1 MNDVHVKG
9 RNSRGVL
16 FSLLAAFAVSIVTLS
31 GSPAYAQVTSA
42 TAGGQVVDQQG
53 LVKGGASVELVHVP
67 SNTVT
72 KTVTDTNGRF
82 NLKGLR
88 VGGPYKLTVR
98 IDGNVV
104 AVLDDQYLQLGD
116 TANLNVVAEL
126 LAEVVVQAG
135 RADEVFDAARTGT
148 GTVVSSE
155 RIAALPSI
163 SRNIQDFVRTD
174 PRIAQTDKERG
185 EISAG
190 GQNTRF
196 NNIRIDGVSTNDAF
210 GLEANNLPTDR
221 QSIPLDSIESI
232 NIALT
237 DFDVARSGFTG
248 ASINAVTKSGTNT
261 WKGTAYYITRDA
273 DWVGKRNGQKF
284 KGFDSEETLGLTFGG
299 PIIEDKLFVFG
310 SYEKFERAALAP
322 TFGPVGSDA
331 STIVTGITQAQ
342 LAEVAAIAKDVWKFD
357 AGSFEPPG
365 ALNTEIEDIMV
376 KFDWNINDDH
386 RAALRLNRTEQSDP
400 YLRNIGARDLSL
412 SGYWHVNNKKF
423 ESVVGHLY
431 SNWSDNL
438 STEMSLS
445 MANQSSLW
453 DIGDP
458 RPAIRICLN
467 SSSCSGADSIW
478 IGSERFRHVNILETE
493 TINAFAAATY
503 TVGDHAIKF
512 GAEYETRDIFNL
524 FGRDQ
529 FGYYEFY
536 GINAFRAGT
545 PAVYNLFYPVNGDV
559 NSRAAAWTLE
569 NAAVFLQ
576 DTWTVS
582 PTLNVTAGVRVDMP
596 IVGDK
601 PPYNAL
607 ASNFF
612 GLPNDSTVDGNY
624 LVQPRVGFN
633 WQPEWSDRKTQVRGG
648 VGLFQGIAAN
658 VWLSNP
664 FSNNNV
670 TQGAIFDTRALQNGI
685 LFSADPN
692 NQPGV
697 RPPPGLG
704 GNVDFLSPDLQ
715 LPAAWKV
722 SFAVDHEL
730 PWYGLVAS
738 VETVITEVDQGIRY
752 VKPNLGAPTS
762 SNVVMFDYN
771 GNLRPMYWSTV
782 DPTKFTG
789 SSSQA
794 YANRN
799 KDFGVDSTIALP
811 TSKGNGKQLT
821 VSLQGPQDDNWYW
834 NVGYTYTEATEVNT
848 LTSSQAASNW
858 NNAVRVDP
866 NADVAEKSVY
876 AIKDRFTATVSYR
889 KKFFGDLLSSAGLF
903 YEGRIGK
910 PYTFTFVND
919 MNGDGRV
926 NDPFYVPNKGEVVFK
941 GGAAM
946 EQAFFD
952 YLASNKELA
961 KHAGGIA
968 EVNGNNAPWVHTVDL
983 RFSQELPVYGDM
995 KGEVWLDV
1003 MNVGNMINKDWGK
1016 IEEVGFP
1023 GAFGVARF
1031 AGVDASG
1038 RYVYDFRQSDVR
1050 DLTLR
1055 DNRGESRWAMQ
1066 LGVKFKF

>member
-1 MNDVHVKG
+1 MSDLKEKILNNARKSILSFVAATV
-9 RNSRGVL
+9 VL
-16 FSLLAAFAVSIVTLS
+16 FGAIGSMPVSAQETAAGAS
-31 GSPAYAQVTSA
+31 GSVVDSSGGV
-42 TAGGQVVDQQG
+42 TAG
-53 LVKGGASVELVHVP
+53 ATVELVHVP
-67 SNTVT
+67 SNTVSKAT
-72 KTVTDTNGRF
+72 TDVNGRF
-82 NLKGLR
+82 AFRGLR
-88 VGGPYKLTVR
+88 VGGPYTVNVYVKGNKVAGLT
-98 IDGNVV
+98 
-104 AVLDDQYLQLGD
+104 DQYLRLGD
-116 TANLNVVAEL
+116 TGNLNLIAEL
-126 LAEVVVQAG
+126 LAEVVVSAG
-135 RADEVFDAARTGT
+135 RVDEVFDAARTGT
-148 GTVVSSE
+148 GTTVTSE

-221 QSIPLDSIESI
+221 QPIPLDAIESI

-237 DFDVARSGFTG
+237 DFDVARSSFTG
-248 ASINAVTKSGTNT
+248 ASIDAITKSGTNM

-322 TFGPVGSDA
+322 TFGPVGSNA

-342 LAEVAAIAKDVWKFD
+342 LNEVQAIAKDVWKFD

-400 YLRNIGARDLSL
+400 YLRNIGARELSL
-412 SGYWHVNNKKF
+412 SGYWHINNKTF
-423 ESVVGHLY
+423 ESAVAHLY
-431 SNWSDNL
+431 SNWSNNL
-438 STEMSLS
+438 STEFSVS
-445 MANQSSLW
+445 VANQSSLW

-478 IGSERFRHVNILETE
+478 IGTERFRHVNILETE
-493 TINAFAAATY
+493 TLNVFGAATY

-545 PAVYNLFYPVNGDV
+545 PAVYNLFYPTNGDV
-559 NSRAAAWTLE
+559 NTRAAAWTLD

-576 DTWTVS
+576 DTWTLS

-624 LVQPRVGFN
+624 LIQPRVGFN

-670 TQGAIFDTRALQNGI
+670 TQGAIFENSALAKGI

-704 GNVDFLSPDLQ
+704 GNVDFVSPDLQ

-738 VETVITEVDQGIRY
+738 VETVITEVDEGIRY
-752 VKPNLGAPTS
+752 VKPNLGAPTGRTQ
-762 SNVVMFDYN
+762 D
-771 GNLRPMYWSTV
+771 GRPYYWTTV
-782 DPTKFTG
+782 NPATFTG
-789 SSSQA
+789 ASSQVT
-794 YANRN
+794 ANRN
-799 KDFGVDSTIALP
+799 RDFGVDSTIALP
-811 TSKGNGKQLT
+811 TSKGDGKQLT

-919 MNGDGRV
+919 ANGDGRV
-926 NDPFYVPNKGEVVFK
+926 NDPFFVPNKGDVVFK

-952 YLASNKELA
+952 YLAANKELA

-968 EVNGNNAPWVHTVDL
+968 EVNGTNAPWVHTVDL
-983 RFSQELPVYGDM
+983 RLSQELPVYAGM

-1038 RYVYDFRQSDVR
+1038 KYVYDFRQSDVR

-1055 DNRGESRWAMQ
+1055 DVRGESRWAMQ

>member
-1 MNDVHVKG
+1 MSDLKEKILSNTRK
-9 RNSRGVL
+9 
-16 FSLLAAFAVSIVTLS
+16 SIVSFVAATAIFFGAIGSMPVSAQETAASAS
-31 GSPAYAQVTSA
+31 GSVVDSSGVVTS
-42 TAGGQVVDQQG
+42 
-53 LVKGGASVELVHVP
+53 GAVVELVHVP
-67 SNTVT
+67 SNTVS
-72 KTVTDTNGRF
+72 KVTTDAAGRF
-82 NLKGLR
+82 AFRGVR
-88 VGGPYKLTVR
+88 VGGPYTVNVYVKGNKVAGLT
-98 IDGNVV
+98 
-104 AVLDDQYLQLGD
+104 DQYLRLGD
-116 TANLNVVAEL
+116 TGNLNLVAEL
-126 LAEVVVQAG
+126 LAEVVVSAG
-135 RADEVFDAARTGT
+135 RVDEVFDAARTGT
-148 GTVVSSE
+148 GTTVTSE

-221 QSIPLDSIESI
+221 QPIPLDAIESI

-237 DFDVARSGFTG
+237 DFDVARSSFTG
-248 ASINAVTKSGTNT
+248 ASIDAITKSGTNT
-261 WKGTAYYITRDA
+261 WKGSAYYITRDA

-284 KGFDSEETLGLTFGG
+284 KGFDSEETLGLTVGG
-299 PIIEDKLFVFG
+299 PIIEDKLFVFA

-331 STIVTGITQAQ
+331 AQIVTGITQAQ
-342 LAEVAAIAKDVWKFD
+342 LNEVAAIAKDVWKFD

-400 YLRNIGARDLSL
+400 YLRNIGARELSL
-412 SGYWHVNNKKF
+412 SGYWHVNDKKF
-423 ESVVGHLY
+423 ESAVAHLY
-431 SNWSDNL
+431 SNWTDSL
-438 STEMSLS
+438 STEMSVS
-445 MANQSSLW
+445 VANQSSLW
-453 DIGDP
+453 NIGDP

-478 IGSERFRHVNILETE
+478 IGTERFRHVNILETE
-493 TINAFAAATY
+493 TMNAFAAATY
-503 TVGDHAIKF
+503 VVGDHAIKF

-545 PAVYNLFYPVNGDV
+545 PAVYNLFYPTNGDV
-559 NSRAAAWTLE
+559 NTRAAAWTLE

-576 DTWTVS
+576 DTWTIS

-624 LVQPRVGFN
+624 LIQPRVGFN

-670 TQGAIFDTRALQNGI
+670 TQGAIFENSALAKGI
-685 LFSADPN
+685 KFSADPN

-704 GNVDFLSPDLQ
+704 GNVDFVSPDLQ
-715 LPAAWKV
+715 LPAAYKV

-738 VETVITEVDQGIRY
+738 VETVITEVEEGIRY
-752 VKPNLGAPTS
+752 VKPNLGAPTGRTS
-762 SNVVMFDYN
+762 D
-771 GNLRPMYWSTV
+771 GRPYYWTTV
-782 DPTKFTG
+782 NPATWTG
-789 SSSQA
+789 ASSQVT
-794 YANRN
+794 ANRN
-799 KDFGVDSTIALP
+799 RDFGVDSTIALP
-811 TSKGNGKQLT
+811 TSKGDGKQLT

-919 MNGDGRV
+919 ANGDGRV

-952 YLASNKELA
+952 YLASNKKLA
-961 KHAGGIA
+961 EYQGGIA
-968 EVNGNNAPWVHTVDL
+968 EVNGSNAPWVHTVDL
-983 RFSQELPVYGDM
+983 RLSQELPVYAGM

-1003 MNVGNMINKDWGK
+1003 MNIGNMINKDWGK

-1038 RYVYDFRQSDVR
+1038 KYVYDFRTSDVR

>member
-1 MNDVHVKG
+1 MSQISGKNQSAVK
-9 RNSRGVL
+9 SRI
-16 FSLLAAFAVSIVTLS
+16 FSAIAVAAVTFLALT
-31 GSPAYAQVTSA
+31 GSPAYAQVTAA
-42 TAGGQVVDQQG
+42 TAAGVVQNEQGQVVNG
-53 LVKGGASVELVHVP
+53 LAVELLHVP
-67 SNTVT
+67 SGTVS
-72 KTVTDTNGRF
+72 KTTTDASGRF
-82 NLKGLR
+82 SLRGLR
-88 VGGPYKLTVR
+88 VGGPYKVTVT
-98 IDGNVV
+98 GAGFKTAVV
-104 AVLDDQYLQLGD
+104 ENQFLQLGD
-116 TANLNVVAEL
+116 TGNLDVVVVSSDL
-126 LAEVVVQAG
+126 VEVVVSAG
-135 RADEVFDAARTGT
+135 RADEIFDATRTGT
-148 GTVVSSE
+148 GTTVSSE

-163 SRNIQDFVRTD
+163 SRNIQDYVRTD
-174 PRIAQTDKERG
+174 PRISQTDKERG

-210 GLEANNLPTDR
+210 GLESNNLPTDR
-221 QSIPLDSIESI
+221 QPIPLDAIESI

-237 DFDVARSGFTG
+237 NFDVSRSGFTG
-248 ASINAVTKSGTNT
+248 ASIDAVTKSGTNEF
-261 WKGTAYYITRDA
+261 KGSAYYITREA
-273 DWVGKRNGQKF
+273 DWVGKRDGRKF
-284 KGFDSEETLGLTFGG
+284 TGFSKEETLGATFGG
-299 PIIEDKLFVFG
+299 PIIQDKLFFFG

-322 TFGPVGSDA
+322 TFGPAGSNA
-331 STIVTGITQAQ
+331 NQIVTGITTAQ
-342 LAEVAAIAKDVWKFD
+342 IQEVQSIAKDVWKFD

-365 ALNTEIEDIMV
+365 SLNTEIEDIML
-376 KFDWNINDDH
+376 KFDWNINDSH
-386 RAALRLNRTEQSDP
+386 RAAMRLNRTEQSDP
-400 YLRNIGARDLSL
+400 FLRNIGARELSL
-412 SGYWHVNNKKF
+412 SGYWHINEKEF
-423 ESVVGHLY
+423 ESVAVHLY
-431 SNWSDNL
+431 SDWTPSL
-438 STEMSLS
+438 STEFTASV
-445 MANQSSLW
+445 ANQSSLW

-493 TINAFAAATY
+493 TMNLFGAATY

-529 FGYYEFY
+529 YGYYEFY

-576 DTWTVS
+576 DTWRVNPALT
-582 PTLNVTAGVRVDMP
+582 VTAGVRVDMP

-607 ASNFF
+607 ASDFF
-612 GLPNDSTVDGNY
+612 GLRNDSTVDGNY
-624 LVQPRVGFN
+624 LVQPRVSFN
-633 WQPEWSDRKTQVRGG
+633 WQPEFMDRKTQVRGG

-685 LFSADPN
+685 RFSADPN

-704 GNVDFLSPDLQ
+704 GNVDFVSPELQ
-715 LPAAWKV
+715 LPSAWKA

-738 VETVITEVDQGIRY
+738 VETVLTEVEEGIWY
-752 VKPNLGAPTS
+752 VKPNLGAPTG
-762 SNVVMFDYN
+762 VAPD
-771 GNLRPMYWSTV
+771 GRPYYWSTV
-782 DPTKFTG
+782 TPGQFTG
-789 SSSQA
+789 ASSQ
-794 YANRN
+794 NTFLRSR
-799 KDFGVDSTIALP
+799 DFGVDSTIAYP
-811 TSKGNGKQLT
+811 TSKGDGKQLT

-858 NNAVRVDP
+858 NNAVRV
-866 NADVAEKSVY
+866 NANDNVAENSVY

-926 NDPFYVPNKGEVVFK
+926 NDPLFVPNKGDVTFT

-946 EQAFFD
+946 ETAFFT
-952 YLASNKELA
+952 YLEGNKQLA
-961 KHAGGIA
+961 KYQGGVA
-968 EVNGNNAPWVHTVDL
+968 EVNGSNAPWVHTVDL

-1003 MNVGNMINKDWGK
+1003 MNVGNMIDKSWGR

-1023 GAFGVARF
+1023 GANGVVRF
-1031 AGVDASG
+1031 AGVQNG
-1038 RYVYDFRQSDVR
+1038 KYVYDFRQSDVR
-1050 DLTLR
+1050 DLVLR
-1055 DNRGESRWAMQ
+1055 DNRAESRWALQ

>member
-1 MNDVHVKG
+1 M
-9 RNSRGVL
+9 SQ
-16 FSLLAAFAVSIVTLS
+16 LS
-31 GSPAYAQVTSA
+31 GKIWSRLTVSLAVASIALVSLMGNPVNAQETAASA
-42 TAGGQVVDQQG
+42 AGVVQSEQG
-53 LVKGGASVELVHVP
+53 AASGLSVEVLHVP
-67 SNTVT
+67 SGTVSKST
-72 KTVTDTNGRF
+72 TDANGRYV
-82 NLKGLR
+82 LRGLR
-88 VGGPYKLTVR
+88 VGGPYKVTVK
-98 IDGNVV
+98 GEGYKTVV
-104 AVLDDQYLQLGD
+104 LENQFLALGD
-116 TANLNVVAEL
+116 NGNLNLVTESSD
-126 LAEVVVQAG
+126 LAEVVVLAG
-135 RADEVFDAARTGT
+135 RADLVFDSSRTGT
-148 GTVVSSE
+148 GTTVSNE
-155 RIAALPSI
+155 QIVALPTI
-163 SRNIQDFVRTD
+163 SRNIQDLVRTD

-221 QSIPLDSIESI
+221 QPIPLDAIESI

-237 DFDVARSGFTG
+237 DFDVARSSFTG
-248 ASINAVTKSGTNT
+248 ASIDAITKSGTNK
-261 WKGTAYYITRDA
+261 WRGTSYFLTRDA

-284 KGFDSEETLGLTFGG
+284 NGFDKEETVGLTIGG
-299 PIIEDKLFVFG
+299 PIIEDKLFVFA

-322 TFGPVGSDA
+322 TFGPTGSDSA
-331 STIVTGITQAQ
+331 QIVTGISQAQ
-342 LAEVAAIAKDVWKFD
+342 LDEAAAIAKDVWGFD
-357 AGSFEPPG
+357 AGSFNPPG

-376 KFDWNINDDH
+376 KFDWNINDSH
-386 RAALRLNRTEQSDP
+386 RAALRVNRTEQSDP
-400 YLRNIGARDLSL
+400 YLRNIGPRDLSL
-412 SGYWHVNNKKF
+412 SGYWHINNKKF
-423 ESVVGHLY
+423 ESAVAHLY
-431 SNWSDNL
+431 SNWTDNL
-438 STEMSLS
+438 STEMSVS
-445 MANQSSLW
+445 VANQSSLW

-458 RPAIRICLN
+458 RPTVRICLN

-478 IGSERFRHVNILETE
+478 LGSERFRHVNILETE
-493 TINAFAAATY
+493 TLNAFAAATY
-503 TVGDHAIKF
+503 VVGDHAIKF

-536 GINAFRAGT
+536 GLNNFRSGT

-576 DTWTVS
+576 DTWTIS

-596 IVGDK
+596 IVGDT
-601 PPYNAL
+601 PPYNAV
-607 ASNFF
+607 ASDFF
-612 GLPNDSTVDGNY
+612 GLRNDSTPDGNY
-624 LVQPRVGFN
+624 LIQPRVGFN

-670 TQGAIFDTRALQNGI
+670 TQGAIFDNRAAQNGI
-685 LFSADPN
+685 VFSPDPN

-715 LPAAWKV
+715 LPAAYKV

-738 VETVITEVDQGIRY
+738 FETVLTEVDEGIRY
-752 VKPNLGAPTS
+752 VKPNLGAPTG
-762 SNVVMFDYN
+762 VAPD
-771 GNLRPMYWSTV
+771 GRPLYWSTV
-782 DPTKFTG
+782 NPATFTG
-789 SSSQA
+789 SSSQRT
-794 YANRN
+794 ANTNR
-799 KDFGVDSTIALP
+799 DFGVDSTIALP
-811 TSKGNGKQLT
+811 TSKGDGKQFT
-821 VSLQGPQDDNWYW
+821 VSLQGPQNENWYW

-858 NNAVRVDP
+858 NNAVRVDT

-889 KKFFGDLLSSAGLF
+889 KKFFADLVSSVGVF
-903 YEGRIGK
+903 YEGRIGR

-919 MNGDGRV
+919 ANGDGRV
-926 NDPFYVPNKGEVVFK
+926 NDPFFVPNRGDVVFK

-952 YLASNKELA
+952 YLASNGELA
-961 KHAGGIA
+961 KYQGGIA
-968 EVNGNNAPWVHTVDL
+968 EVNNNNAPWVHNVDIRL
-983 RFSQELPVYGDM
+983 SQELPVFGDV
-995 KGEVWLDV
+995 KGEVWLDI
-1003 MNVGNMINKDWGK
+1003 MNVGNMINKDWGV

-1038 RYVYDFRQSDVR
+1038 KYVYDFRASDLR

>member
-1 MNDVHVKG
+1 MSDLKEKILNNTRKSILSFVAVAVVSLG
-9 RNSRGVL
+9 LGAGSIPA
-16 FSLLAAFAVSIVTLS
+16 FSQETAAAAS
-31 GSPAYAQVTSA
+31 GSVVDSA
-42 TAGGQVVDQQG
+42 GGVTAG
-53 LVKGGASVELVHVP
+53 ATVELVHVP
-67 SNTVT
+67 SNTVS
-72 KTVTDTNGRF
+72 KTSTDANGRF
-82 NLKGLR
+82 AFRGLR
-88 VGGPYKLTVR
+88 VGGPYDVNVYVN
-98 IDGNVV
+98 GNKV
-104 AVLDDQYLQLGD
+104 AGVTGQYLQLGN
-116 TANLNVVAEL
+116 TGNLNLIAEL
-126 LAEVVVQAG
+126 LAEVVVSAG
-135 RADEVFDAARTGT
+135 RADLVFDAARTGT
-148 GTVVSSE
+148 GSTVTSE
-155 RIAALPSI
+155 RIAALPTI
-163 SRNIQDFVRTD
+163 SRNIQDLVRTD

-221 QSIPLDSIESI
+221 QPIPLDAIESI

-237 DFDVARSGFTG
+237 DFDVARSAFTG
-248 ASINAVTKSGTNT
+248 ASIDAITKSGTNE
-261 WKGTAYYITRDA
+261 WKGSAYFLTRDA

-284 KGFDSEETLGLTFGG
+284 KGFDTEETLGLTVGG
-299 PIIEDKLFVFG
+299 PIIEDKLFVFA

-322 TFGPVGSDA
+322 TFGPNGSDA
-331 STIVTGITQAQ
+331 AQIVTGISQAN
-342 LAEVAAIAKDVWKFD
+342 LDEVASIANDVWGFD
-357 AGSFEPPG
+357 AGSFQPPG
-365 ALNTEIEDIMV
+365 ALNTEVEDIMV
-376 KFDWNINDDH
+376 KFDWNINDSH
-386 RAALRLNRTEQSDP
+386 RAALRVNRTEQSDP
-400 YLRNIGARDLSL
+400 YLRNIGPRDLSL

-423 ESVVGHLY
+423 ESAVAHLY
-431 SNWSDNL
+431 SNWTDNL

-445 MANQSSLW
+445 FANQSSLW

-467 SSSCSGADSIW
+467 SNSCSGADSIW

-493 TINAFAAATY
+493 TMNAFAAATY
-503 TVGDHAIKF
+503 VVGDHAIKF
-512 GAEYETRDIFNL
+512 GAEYESRDIFNL

-529 FGYYEFY
+529 FGYYEIY
-536 GINAFRAGT
+536 GIDAFRAGT

-576 DTWTVS
+576 DTWTLS

-596 IVGDK
+596 IVGDT
-601 PPYNAL
+601 PPYNAV
-607 ASNFF
+607 ASDFF
-612 GLPNDSTVDGNY
+612 GLRNDSTPDGNY
-624 LVQPRVGFN
+624 LVQPRLGFN
-633 WQPEWSDRKTQVRGG
+633 WQPEFLDRKTQVRGG

-685 LFSADPN
+685 VFSADPN

-715 LPAAWKV
+715 LPAAWKL

-738 VETVITEVDQGIRY
+738 VETVITEVDEGIRY

-762 SNVVMFDYN
+762 VSPD
-771 GNLRPMYWSTV
+771 GRPLYWSTV
-782 DPTKFTG
+782 DPARFTG
-789 SSSQA
+789 ASSQRT
-794 YANRN
+794 ANRSR
-799 KDFGVDSTIALP
+799 DFGVDSTIALP
-811 TSKGNGKQLT
+811 TSKGDGKQLT
-821 VSLQGPQDDNWYW
+821 VSLQGPQSENWYW

-858 NNAVRVDP
+858 NNAVRVDT
-866 NADVAEKSVY
+866 NLDVAEKSVY
-876 AIKDRFTATVSYR
+876 AIRDRFTATLSYR
-889 KKFFGDLLSSAGLF
+889 KAFFADLVSSVGVF
-903 YEGRIGK
+903 YEGRVGR

-919 MNGDGRV
+919 ANGDGRV
-926 NDPFYVPNKGEVVFK
+926 NDPFFVPNRGDVVFK
-941 GGAAM
+941 GGQAM
-946 EQAFFD
+946 EDAFFA
-952 YLASNKELA
+952 YLASNAELA
-961 KHAGGIA
+961 KYAGGIA
-968 EVNGNNAPWVHTVDL
+968 EVNNNNAPWVHTVDL
-983 RFSQELPVYGDM
+983 RLSQELPVFGSM
-995 KGEVWLDV
+995 KGEVWLDI
-1003 MNVGNMINKDWGK
+1003 MNVGNMINKDWGV

-1038 RYVYDFRQSDVR
+1038 KYVYDFRSSDLR

>member
-1 MNDVHVKG
+1 MSDLKEKILNNTRKSILSFVAIAVVSLG
-9 RNSRGVL
+9 LGAGSMPA
-16 FSLLAAFAVSIVTLS
+16 FSQETAAAAS
-31 GSPAYAQVTSA
+31 GSVVDSA
-42 TAGGQVVDQQG
+42 GGVTAG
-53 LVKGGASVELVHVP
+53 ATVELVHVP
-67 SNTVT
+67 SNTVS
-72 KTVTDTNGRF
+72 KTSTDANGRF
-82 NLKGLR
+82 AFRGLR
-88 VGGPYKLTVR
+88 VGGPYDVNVYVN
-98 IDGNVV
+98 GNKV
-104 AVLDDQYLQLGD
+104 AGVTGQYLQLGE
-116 TANLNVVAEL
+116 TGNLNLIAEL
-126 LAEVVVQAG
+126 LAEVVVSAG
-135 RADEVFDAARTGT
+135 RTDLVFDAARTGT
-148 GTVVSSE
+148 GTTVTSE
-155 RIAALPSI
+155 RIAALPTI

-221 QSIPLDSIESI
+221 QPIPLDAIESI

-237 DFDVARSGFTG
+237 DFDVARSAFTG
-248 ASINAVTKSGTNT
+248 ASIDAITKSGTNK
-261 WKGTAYYITRDA
+261 WKGSAYFLTRDA

-284 KGFDSEETLGLTFGG
+284 RGFDTEETVGLTVGG
-299 PIIEDKLFVFG
+299 PIVEDKLFVFA

-322 TFGPVGSDA
+322 TFGPTGSDSA
-331 STIVTGITQAQ
+331 QIVTGISQAQ
-342 LAEVAAIAKDVWKFD
+342 LDEVASIANDVWGFD
-357 AGSFEPPG
+357 AGSFTPPG
-365 ALNTEIEDIMV
+365 ALNTEVEDIMV
-376 KFDWNINDDH
+376 KFDWNINDSH
-386 RAALRLNRTEQSDP
+386 RAALRVNRTEQSDP
-400 YLRNIGARDLSL
+400 YLRNIGPRNLSL

-423 ESVVGHLY
+423 ESAVAHLY
-431 SNWSDNL
+431 SNWTDNL
-438 STEMSLS
+438 STEMSVS
-445 MANQSSLW
+445 VANQSSLW

-458 RPAIRICLN
+458 RPAIRVCLN
-467 SSSCSGADSIW
+467 SASCSGADSIW
-478 IGSERFRHVNILETE
+478 LGSERFRHVNILETE
-493 TINAFAAATY
+493 TMNAFAAATY
-503 TVGDHAIKF
+503 VVGDHAIKF

-536 GINAFRAGT
+536 GINNFRAGT

-576 DTWTVS
+576 DTWTLS

-596 IVGDK
+596 IVGDT
-601 PPYNAL
+601 PPYNAV
-607 ASNFF
+607 ASDFF
-612 GLPNDSTVDGNY
+612 GLRNDSTPDGNY
-624 LVQPRVGFN
+624 LIQPRVGFN

-670 TQGAIFDTRALQNGI
+670 IQGAIFDNRAAQNGI
-685 LFSADPN
+685 VFSPDPN

-715 LPAAWKV
+715 LPAAYKV

-738 VETVITEVDQGIRY
+738 FETVLTEVDEGIRY
-752 VKPNLGAPTS
+752 VKPNLGAPTGLAP
-762 SNVVMFDYN
+762 D
-771 GNLRPMYWSTV
+771 GRPLYWSTI
-782 DPTKFTG
+782 DPARFTG
-789 SSSQA
+789 ASSQRT
-794 YANRN
+794 ANRN
-799 KDFGVDSTIALP
+799 RDFGVDSTIAMP
-811 TSKGNGKQLT
+811 TSKGDGKQFT
-821 VSLQGPQDDNWYW
+821 VSLQGPQNENWYW

-848 LTSSQAASNW
+848 LSSSQAASNW
-858 NNAVRVDP
+858 NNAVRVDT
-866 NADVAEKSVY
+866 NADVAEKSIY

-889 KKFFGDLLSSAGLF
+889 KAFFADLVSSVGLF
-903 YEGRIGK
+903 YEGRIGR

-919 MNGDGRV
+919 ANGDGRV
-926 NDPFYVPNKGEVVFK
+926 NDPFFVPNRGDVVFR

-946 EQAFFD
+946 EDAFFA
-952 YLASNKELA
+952 YLATNAELA
-961 KHAGGIA
+961 KYQGGIVD
-968 EVNGNNAPWVHTVDL
+968 VNNNNAPWVHNVDIRL
-983 RFSQELPVYGDM
+983 SQELPVFGDV
-995 KGEVWLDV
+995 KGEVWLDI
-1003 MNVGNMINKDWGK
+1003 MNVGNMINKDWGV

-1038 RYVYDFRQSDVR
+1038 KYVYDFRASDLR